1 MKKVKALIVDDSALV
16 RRFLS
21 ETLSGDPAIEV
32 IATAIDPI
40 FAFSKIMKEQPDVIT
55 LDVEM
60 PRMDGLTFLE
70 KLMKSHPIPVVMI
83 SSRTQKG
90 CETTIRALELGAV
103 DFITKPSRNLSEQL
117 QGLKKEIIYKV
128 KNAAR
133 ANLRPAVQG
142 GEAPDFGAEEVLAAP
157 DLHSGKKDPLTN
169 LSLLYRPPL
178 VVIGAST
185 GGVIAVNKVLQ
196 GIDPRKAA
204 ILVVLHM
211 PEGFTTSFAKNLDAV
226 LPYPVKEAATGDV
239 LKAGTFHVAPGN
251 RNMLVEKVGGQF
263 KIVIKSCDKNDI
275 YKPSVNKTY
284 QSVAKAA
291 GSHAVAV
298 ILTGMGDDGARG
310 MFMLRQAGA
319 YTIAQSKE
327 SCIIFGMPKRAIE
340 MGGVTEV
347 LHLNQIAARVNRIIC
362 KQGEKSASN

>member
-21 ETLSGDPAIEV
+21 DTLSSDPAIEV

-60 PRMDGLTFLE
+60 PRMDGLTFLQ
-70 KLMKSHPIPVVMI
+70 KLMKSYPIPVVMI

-90 CETTIRALELGAV
+90 CETTIKALELGAV
-103 DFITKPSRNLSEQL
+103 DFITKPSRNLSEQI
-117 QGLKKEIIYKV
+117 QGLKTEIIQKV
-128 KNAAR
+128 KAAAR
-133 ANLRPAVQG
+133 ANLHPAVQA
-142 GEAPDFGAEEVLAAP
+142 GEPQGYGAKEDIFAASAI
-157 DLHSGKKDPLTN
+157 DSNNRNSLTN

-185 GGVIAVNKVLQ
+185 GGVVAVKKVLQ
-196 GIDPRKAA
+196 GIDPQKAA

-211 PEGFTTSFAKNLDAV
+211 PEGFTTSFAKNLDAM
-226 LPYPVKEAATGDV
+226 LPFPVKEAVMGDV
-239 LKAGTFHVAPGN
+239 LKAGSFYVAPGN
-251 RNMLVEKVGGQF
+251 RNLLVEKVGGQY
-263 KIVIKSCDKNDI
+263 KIVVKSCDKSDI
-275 YKPSVNKTY
+275 YKPSVDKTY

-291 GSHAVAV
+291 GSNAVAV

-310 MFMLRQAGA
+310 MFTLRQAGA

-327 SCIIFGMPKRAIE
+327 TCIIFGMPKRAIE

-347 LHLNQIAARVNRIIC
+347 LHLNQIAGRVNRIIC
-362 KQGEKSASN
+362 KQGERDN